1 MQTETRHL
9 NGHPFHIRHWGDPGL
24 PVLLMLHGFPEYGG
38 AWGDLAPLLA
48 RHFHCIAPDQ
58 RGYGQSWA
66 PAGVENYVLSE
77 LVSDMA
83 ALIGQIGGPVHVLGH
98 DWGASVA
105 YGLAMFRPDLVSR
118 LIIANGVHPVPFQ
131 RELAAG
137 GAQSA
142 ASQYI
147 NTLRRQG
154 SEDTLGADDF
164 ARLLKLFSAHMNL
177 DWLSGDRLAAYKAE
191 WARPG
196 RLKAMINWYRATPL
210 QVADPGKPITDLYPL
225 PVEQMMVRCPH
236 LLIWGED
243 DTALLPVATQGLED
257 FAPYLTRVSLSGVD
271 HWLCH
276 QRPEAVA
283 DVILAWTR
291 HQSNDETA

>member
-1 MQTETRHL
+1 MQSEKYAL
-9 NGHPFHIRHWGDPGL
+9 NGHDFHVRSWGDPNL
-24 PVLLMLHGFPEYGG
+24 PPLLMLHGFPEYGG
-38 AWGDLAPLLA
+38 AWGDLAPFLTP
-48 RHFHCIAPDQ
+48 HFHCIAPDQ

-66 PAGVENYVLSE
+66 PDGVQNYVLSE

-83 ALIGQIGGPVHVLGH
+83 ALIGQIGGPVTVLGH

-105 YGLAMFRPDLVSR
+105 YGLAMFRSDLVTR

-137 GAQSA
+137 GAQA
-142 ASQYI
+142 EASQYI
-147 NTLRRQG
+147 NMLRRDG
-154 SEDTLGADDF
+154 SEDVLAADDF
-164 ARLLKLFSAHMNL
+164 ARMLRLFSAHMNL
-177 DWLSGDRLAAYKAE
+177 DWLSGDRMADYKRE

-210 QVADPGKPITDLYPL
+210 QLADPGKPITDLRPL

-236 LLIWGED
+236 LLIWGDE
-243 DTALLPVATQGLED
+243 DTALLPESTQGLED
-257 FAPYLTRVSLSGVD
+257 FAPDLTRVSLPGAD

-276 QRPEAVA
+276 QKPEAVA
-283 DVILAWTR
+283 EAILGWVAG
-291 HQSNDETA
+291 

>member
-1 MQTETRHL
+1 MQSEIQKL
-9 NGHPFHIRHWGDPGL
+9 NGQDFLIRRWGNPDL
-24 PVLLMLHGFPEYGG
+24 PPLLMLHGFPEYGG
-38 AWGDLAPLLA
+38 AWDDLAPLLA

-66 PAGVENYVLSE
+66 PQGVQNYVLSE

-83 ALIGQIGGPVHVLGH
+83 ALIALAGGPLAVLGH

-105 YGLAMFRPDLVSR
+105 YGLAMFRPNLVSR
-118 LIIANGVHPVPFQ
+118 LIIANGVHPVMFQ

-147 NTLRRQG
+147 NTLRREG
-154 SEDTLGADDF
+154 SEDVLAADDF

-177 DWLSGDRLAAYKAE
+177 DWLSGDHLAAYKVE

-210 QVADPGKPITDLYPL
+210 QVAEPGKPITDLHPL
-225 PVEQMMVRCPH
+225 PVQQMQVRCPH
-236 LLIWGED
+236 LLIWGEN
-243 DTALLPVATQGLED
+243 DTALLPESTLGLEA
-257 FAPYLTRVSLSGVD
+257 FAADLTRVVLPGVD

-276 QRPEAVA
+276 QQPEAVA
-283 DVILAWTR
+283 EAILEWM
-291 HQSNDETA
+291 QG

>member
-1 MQTETRHL
+1 MRADTLDL
-9 NGHPFHIRHWGDPGL
+9 NGHRFFVRRWGDPGL
-24 PVLLMLHGFPEYGG
+24 PPLLMLHGFPEYGG
-38 AWGDLAPLLA
+38 AWSDLAPLLA

-66 PAGVENYVLSE
+66 PDGVENYVMSE

-83 ALIGQIGGPVHVLGH
+83 ALIGQTGGPATVLGH

-105 YGLAMFRPDLVSR
+105 YGLTMFRPDLVSR

-137 GAQSA
+137 GAQA
-142 ASQYI
+142 KASQYI
-147 NTLRRQG
+147 NFLRREG
-154 SEDTLGADDF
+154 SEDALAADDF
-164 ARLLKLFSAHMNL
+164 AGLLKLFSAHMNL
-177 DWLSGDRLAAYKAE
+177 DWLSGARLAAYKAE

-196 RLKAMINWYRATPL
+196 RLAAMINWYRATPL
-210 QVADPGKPITDLYPL
+210 RVADPGKVLSDLREM

-243 DTALLPVATQGLED
+243 DTALLPQSTRGLED
-257 FAPYLTRVSLSGVD
+257 FAADLTRITLPGVD

-276 QRPEAVA
+276 QSPEKVA
-283 DVILAWTR
+283 RAILDWAR
-291 HQSNDETA
+291 A

>member
-1 MQTETRHL
+1 MQTKTIDL
-9 NGHPFHIRHWGDPGL
+9 NGHPFFVRSWGSADL
-24 PVLLMLHGFPEYGG
+24 PPLLMLHGFPEYGG
-38 AWGDLAPLLA
+38 AWADLAPLLA
-48 RHFHCIAPDQ
+48 DHFHCIAPDQ

-66 PAGVENYVLSE
+66 PPEVANYVLSE

-83 ALIGQIGGPVHVLGH
+83 ALITQAGAPVTVLGH

-105 YGLAMFRPDLVSR
+105 YGLAMFQPDLVTR

-147 NTLRRQG
+147 NVLRREG
-154 SEDTLGADDF
+154 SEDALAADDF
-164 ARLLKLFSAHMNL
+164 TRMLRLFSAHMNL
-177 DWLSGDRLAAYKAE
+177 DWLSGDRLRSYKAE

-210 QVADPGKPITDLYPL
+210 QVADPGSMITDLRPL
-225 PVEQMMVRCPH
+225 PVEKMMVRCPH

-243 DTALLPVATQGLED
+243 DTALLPESTRGLEE
-257 FAPYLTRVSLSGVD
+257 FAPDLTRVSLAGVD

-276 QRPEAVA
+276 QNPTAVA
-283 DVILAWTR
+283 DAILGWLR
-291 HQSNDETA
+291 M